1 MAPVHTVSVVRP
13 LVTNTRTA
21 NTRVHSM
28 TARDSSWNGTD
39 IGIGPNIAIFTPLAL
54 VCVFVSLGIWSK
66 PKSGPLQ
73 DIPRSDMDGE
83 GVDGSSR
90 TQLREREEEL
100 DIQEVSRIFPV
111 FSYTDRTVSP
121 VRFGSLDIPHLLTTA
136 LPSRT
141 DSDAMATQAS
151 PASVVL
157 GMADPSHD
165 VIQDQQQQM
174 LDKIAGERQQAQ
186 TAAAAQDAPADDVAQ
201 TVQALHAQVA
211 LLRHQVEQLQAERQ
225 DSGREEQSS
234 RGPPSYTGEGNPF
247 ED

>member
-1 MAPVHTVSVVRP
+1 MAPIHTVSVARP
-13 LVTNTRTA
+13 LVTTPRTA
-21 NTRVHSM
+21 NILHSM
-28 TARDSSWNGTD
+28 TTRDSSDDGM
-39 IGIGPNIAIFTPLAL
+39 GLGPNIAIFLPLAL
-54 VCVFVSLGIWSK
+54 VCVLVSLGIWSK
-66 PKSGPLQ
+66 PSSGPRE
-73 DIPRSDMDGE
+73 DIPRSDIHKD

-90 TQLREREEEL
+90 TQLREREGEL
-100 DIQEVSRIFPV
+100 DIQEVSRIFPG
-111 FSYTDRTVSP
+111 FPYTDRTACP
-121 VRFGSLDIPHLLTTA
+121 VRFGSLDIPPLLTTA

-141 DSDAMATQAS
+141 EPDVMATQAS

-165 VIQDQQQQM
+165 VIRDQQQQM

-186 TAAAAQDAPADDVAQ
+186 TAAAAQDTPADDVAQ